1 MRIVSLTKE
10 AKDNILEDLL
20 KRSPNNYD
28 QYQETVNE
36 ILNEVKTKGD
46 EAVFAYTEKFDHA
59 KLTADTLYVTE
70 DEIKEAYE
78 KAVFLLKQVKIPSPE
93 VRIQQYPHELSG
105 GMQQRVMIA
114 IALACNPKVLIADE
128 PTTALDVTIQAQILS
143 LLKELRDQLGIAVIL
158 ITHNMGVVAAVCD
171 RMLVMYGGAVVEEG
185 KCTELFENPCHPYT
199 RGLLAAIPSIKE
211 RKEKLYTIPGQ
222 VPKMKVPVQYCRFC
236 SRCSYAQEVC
246 HEKEPGMQGE
256 NGHLYKCF
264 YTPQQQEKEKCG
276 PGGGAL

>member
-78 KAVFLLKQVKIPSPE
+78 KV
-93 VRIQQYPHELSG
+93 
-105 GMQQRVMIA
+105 
-114 IALACNPKVLIADE
+114 DE
-128 PTTALDVTIQAQILS
+128 DCGIL
-143 LLKELRDQLGIAVIL
+143 
-158 ITHNMGVVAAVCD
+158 
-171 RMLVMYGGAVVEEG
+171 
-185 KCTELFENPCHPYT
+185 
-199 RGLLAAIPSIKE
+199 
-211 RKEKLYTIPGQ
+211 
-222 VPKMKVPVQYCRFC
+222 CR
-236 SRCSYAQEVC
+236 SRCPLGRVQRQEGVGRQAGQC
-246 HEKEPGMQGE
+246 AGNH
-256 NGHLYKCF
+256 
-264 YTPQQQEKEKCG
+264 
-276 PGGGAL
+276 A

>member
-78 KAVFLLKQVKIPSPE
+78 KVDEELIEVMKKSIANIRAFHEKQVKNSWFTIACA
-93 VRIQQYPHELSG
+93 RIT
-105 GMQQRVMIA
+105 I
-114 IALACNPKVLIADE
+114 
-128 PTTALDVTIQAQILS
+128 TA
-143 LLKELRDQLGIAVIL
+143 
-158 ITHNMGVVAAVCD
+158 
-171 RMLVMYGGAVVEEG
+171 
-185 KCTELFENPCHPYT
+185 
-199 RGLLAAIPSIKE
+199 
-211 RKEKLYTIPGQ
+211 
-222 VPKMKVPVQYCRFC
+222 
-236 SRCSYAQEVC
+236 
-246 HEKEPGMQGE
+246 
-256 NGHLYKCF
+256 
-264 YTPQQQEKEKCG
+264 
-276 PGGGAL
+276 